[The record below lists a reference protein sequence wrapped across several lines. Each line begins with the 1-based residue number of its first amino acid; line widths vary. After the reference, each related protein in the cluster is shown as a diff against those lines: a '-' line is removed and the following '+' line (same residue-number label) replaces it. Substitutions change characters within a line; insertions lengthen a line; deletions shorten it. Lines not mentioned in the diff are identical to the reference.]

1 MKKDKNR
8 ITNQVLADMM
18 FFDYLKEKVGERKTK
33 TGAYY
38 DLLEKAT
45 AGFIAPFL
53 KNHEYVLQADQC
65 HVTISDL
72 AVEWHWH
79 RATVRA
85 FLDKLEEMGYINRTR
100 FAKSVVITVTFAP
113 LTSGEHPASYT
124 GHAES
129 RLSDDL
135 DQALSE
141 WVNGNLSDNDT
152 GDICE
157 QYSETRLEQLADE
170 SGTDCQ
176 DNIPAKKTDAET
188 ELVQDIIERV
198 AVAGL
203 KRAIRNSRF
212 DDPAD
217 FLDFFHQ
224 ELGGDWAS
232 LLEASKMTAKMI
244 LDEGSGV
251 ADRISCET
259 GMLAT
264 LRQPFKALWA
274 KYQERD
280 SSLLYTPQQC
290 CRSESIV

>member
-1 MKKDKNR
+1 MKDKNR
-8 ITNQVLADMM
+8 AANQVLADMM

-85 FLDKLEEMGYINRTR
+85 FLDKLEEMGYIRRTR

-113 LTSGEHPASYT
+113 FSSGETPASYT
-124 GHAES
+124 VQTGSGLA
-129 RLSDDL
+129 DDL
-135 DQALSE
+135 DKALSE
-141 WVNGNLSDNDT
+141 CINGNLSDEDM
-152 GDICE
+152 GEICG
-157 QYSETRLEQLADE
+157 QYHEVGRKRLADE
-170 SGTDCQ
+170 SGKEHSGDKPT
-176 DNIPAKKTDAET
+176 IKTGAET
-188 ELVQDIIERV
+188 EFVQEIVERV

-212 DDPAD
+212 DDPTD
-217 FLDFFHQ
+217 FLEFFYK
-224 ELGGDWAS
+224 ELEGDWTS
-232 LLEASKMTAKMI
+232 LLEASKITAKMI
-244 LDEGSGV
+244 LDAGNDGAVNS
-251 ADRISCET
+251 SSET
-259 GMLAT
+259 DMLAT
-264 LRQPFKALWA
+264 LRQPFRALWA

-280 SSLLYTPQQC
+280 STLL
-290 CRSESIV
+290 

>member
-1 MKKDKNR
+1 MKDKNR
-8 ITNQVLADMM
+8 AANQVLADMM

-45 AGFIAPFL
+45 AGFIALFL

-85 FLDKLEEMGYINRTR
+85 FLDKLEEMGYIRRTR

-113 LTSGEHPASYT
+113 FYSGKTLASYT
-124 GHAES
+124 GHKGSGLA
-129 RLSDDL
+129 DDL
-135 DQALSE
+135 DKALSE
-141 WVNGNLSDNDT
+141 WINGNLSDEDM
-152 GDICE
+152 GEVCG
-157 QYSETRLEQLADE
+157 QYHEAGRKRLADE
-170 SGTDCQ
+170 SGKDHS
-176 DNIPAKKTDAET
+176 DDKPAIKAGAET
-188 ELVQDIIERV
+188 EFVQEIVERV

-212 DDPAD
+212 DDPTD
-217 FLDFFHQ
+217 FLEFFHK
-224 ELGGDWAS
+224 ELGGDWTS
-232 LLEASKMTAKMI
+232 LLEASKITAKMI
-244 LDEGSGV
+244 LDAGNDGTANSS
-251 ADRISCET
+251 IET
-259 GMLAT
+259 DMLAT
-264 LRQPFKALWA
+264 LRQPFRALWA

-280 SSLLYTPQQC
+280 FSLL
-290 CRSESIV
+290 

>member
-1 MKKDKNR
+1 MKDKNR
-8 ITNQVLADMM
+8 AANQVLADMM

-53 KNHEYVLQADQC
+53 KNHEYVLQADQY

-85 FLDKLEEMGYINRTR
+85 FLDKLEEMGYIRRTR

-113 LTSGEHPASYT
+113 FSSGETPASYT
-124 GHAES
+124 GHTGAG
-129 RLSDDL
+129 LADDL
-135 DQALSE
+135 DKALSE
-141 WVNGNLSDNDT
+141 WINGSLSDEDM
-152 GDICE
+152 GEICG
-157 QYSETRLEQLADE
+157 QYHEAGLKRLADE
-170 SGTDCQ
+170 SGKDHSG
-176 DNIPAKKTDAET
+176 DKPAIKAGAET
-188 ELVQDIIERV
+188 ELAQEIVERV

-212 DDPAD
+212 DDPTD
-217 FLDFFHQ
+217 FLEFFHG
-224 ELGGDWAS
+224 ELGGDWTS
-232 LLEASKMTAKMI
+232 LLEASKIIAKMI
-244 LDEGSGV
+244 LDAGNDGAPNS
-251 ADRISCET
+251 SSET
-259 GMLAT
+259 DMLAT
-264 LRQPFKALWA
+264 LRQPFRALWA

-280 SSLLYTPQQC
+280 STLL
-290 CRSESIV
+290 